1 MQIFVKSIAGTQVV
15 DVNAATS
22 VEELR
27 AMVAASEG
35 VDADRVNLVTDKL
48 LEEGTLAGCGV
59 LAEQTIN
66 VVLAVDGGKKKKKK
80 KKIHKGPKKP
90 THRHKNVPMRV
101 LKFYKVEGDGEGT
114 EYKVTHDRIECPHP
128 DCGAGV
134 FMAVHK
140 DRQTCGKC
148 SLTYVFQKK

>member
-1 MQIFVKSIAGTQVV
+1 MQLFVRSIAGRTFAVE
-15 DVNAATS
+15 AAS
-22 VEELR
+22 VAELKL
-27 AMVAASEG
+27 AVAAQEG
-35 VDADRVNLVTDKL
+35 LEAGSFHLVSDVL
-48 LEEGTLAGCGV
+48 IEEGASL
-59 LAEQTIN
+59 LPESTIN

-80 KKIHKGPKKP
+80 KKIFKGPKKP

-101 LKFYKVEGDGEGT
+101 LKFYKVEGDGEGA
-114 EYKVTHDRIECPHP
+114 EYKVTHDRLECPHP

>member
-1 MQIFVKSIAGTQVV
+1 MQLCFKSLDGRTSAV
-15 DVNAATS
+15 AAEASWTT
-22 VEELR
+22 VELR
-27 AMVAASEG
+27 AAVGADAS
-35 VDADRVNLVTDKL
+35 V
-48 LEEGTLAGCGV
+48 TLATAAGV
-59 LAEQTIN
+59 LAADAQLYSVAEGAT
-66 VVLAVDGGKKKKKK
+66 VYALAPVDGGKKKKKK
-80 KKIHKGPKKP
+80 KKIFKGPKKNA
-90 THRHKNVPMRV
+90 HRHKNVPMRV